1 MVLWRRGD
9 FYTFEPIEEGFKLS
23 SKAGFRVSLKQEN
36 KNEMQYYKR
45 VGELLVNG
53 KYTGREIV
61 SILIDERQMNP
72 SLVFNFLRYLDRMG
86 ALVYLE

>member
-9 FYTFEPIEEGFKLS
+9 FYTFEPTEEGFKLS

-45 VGELLVNG
+45 VGELLVNC

-72 SLVFNFLRYLDRMG
+72 SLVFNFLRYLDRMV

>member
-23 SKAGFRVSLKQEN
+23 SKAGFGVSLKQEN

-61 SILIDERQMNP
+61 SILIGERQMNP

>member
-9 FYTFEPIEEGFKLS
+9 FYTFEPIEKGFKLS

-61 SILIDERQMNP
+61 SILIDERQMNS
-72 SLVFNFLRYLDRMG
+72 SLVFNFLRYLDRMV

>member
-9 FYTFEPIEEGFKLS
+9 FYTFEPTEEGFKLS